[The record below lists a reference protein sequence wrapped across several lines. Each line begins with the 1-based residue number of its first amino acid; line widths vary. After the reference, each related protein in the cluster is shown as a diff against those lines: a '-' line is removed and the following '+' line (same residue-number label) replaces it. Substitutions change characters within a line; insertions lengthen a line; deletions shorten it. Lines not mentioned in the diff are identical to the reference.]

1 MLYTSIRDA
10 KSMYTVKEVAEILGV
25 SVHTVRYYDD
35 QGWIPGTKRDYVF
48 RQANHYK
55 KHLSKNLCVTIYA
68 M

>member
-1 MLYTSIRDA
+1 
-10 KSMYTVKEVAEILGV
+10 MYTVKEVAEILGV